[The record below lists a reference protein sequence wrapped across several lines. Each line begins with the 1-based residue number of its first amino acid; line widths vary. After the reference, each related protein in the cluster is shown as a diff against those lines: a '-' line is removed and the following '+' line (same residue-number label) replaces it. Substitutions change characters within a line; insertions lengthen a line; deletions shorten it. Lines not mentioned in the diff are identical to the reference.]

1 MMRLYHFPQS
11 CSIAA
16 HIVLEETG
24 ADYEVF
30 TVDINKDEHRTP
42 EYLAINPKGK
52 IPALAVDGVII
63 TENPAIQY
71 YLAKKFPERNLFPRE
86 ELAQAEWISM
96 LSWISN
102 TLHVYGAHVTK
113 TFHFADDPSVFPE
126 LQRKGLAEWIKC
138 LTTLETRLE
147 GQDWLVGGQYTTAD
161 AYLTLY
167 LGGLRRADASLADF
181 PNLMAWLDRVMAR
194 PAVKAVLQR
203 NNSLL
208 LEMPNLYA
216 AAAAA

>member
-24 ADYEVF
+24 ADYEIYQ
-30 TVDINKDEHRTP
+30 VDINKDEHRTP
-42 EYLAINPKGK
+42 EYLSINPKGK
-52 IPALAVDGVII
+52 IPALAVDGVVI

-71 YLAKKFPERNLFPRE
+71 YLAKRFPGKNLFPRGE
-86 ELAQAEWISM
+86 VDQAEWISM

-113 TFHFADDPSVFPE
+113 TFHFADDKSVFPE
-126 LQRKGLAEWIKC
+126 LQRKGLAEWVNC
-138 LTTLETRLE
+138 LVTMENRLE
-147 GQDWLVGGQYTTAD
+147 DRDWLVGNQYTTAD

-167 LGGLRRADASLADF
+167 LGGLRMAGASLADF
-181 PNLMAWLDRVMAR
+181 PNLMAWLDRVIAR

-203 NNSLL
+203 NKSGL
-208 LEMPNLYA
+208 LEMPSLYA
-216 AAAAA
+216 AAAA